1 MKILSDP
8 QLKKIARLAIKE
20 DLGKLGDIT
29 SNTVLTKRDRA
40 QFHFVSREKGILCG
54 INIAKIV
61 YELLDEKIKFT
72 SCKKDGDSIKKN
84 EVLAKVEGPAISL
97 LTGERTALN
106 FLTHLSGIATSTS
119 MMVKLISHTHTK
131 ILCTRK
137 TTPGLRNIEK
147 YAVKV
152 GGGINHR
159 LGLYDAILIKDNHIA
174 IAESVSNALKKVKKL
189 KNKIKI
195 EIEVDNLKQFK
206 EALKFNPDVIMLDNF
221 KINDLKK
228 AVKLGQKK
236 IILEASGKI
245 DYSNVAK
252 IATTGVNF
260 ISSGWITH
268 SSKSLDIGLDLI
280 KK

>member
-1 MKILSDP
+1 MKKLSDSE
-8 QLKKIARLAIKE
+8 LKKIIKLAIKE
-20 DLGKLGDIT
+20 DLGNLGDIT
-29 SNTVLTKRDRA
+29 SNTVLTKRDKA
-40 QFHFVSREKGILCG
+40 TFHFVSREKGILCG

-61 YELLDEKIKFT
+61 YKLLDKKIKFT
-72 SCKKDGDSIKKN
+72 SFKN
-84 EVLAKVEGPAISL
+84 EGDVIKTNDVLAKVEGPAISL

-119 MMVKLISHTHTK
+119 MLVKLISKTNTK

-147 YAVKV
+147 YAVKI

-159 LGLYDAILIKDNHIA
+159 IGLYDAILIKDNHIA
-174 IAESVSNALKKVKKL
+174 IAGSISNALNKVKKF
-189 KNKIKI
+189 KNKTKI

-221 KINDLKK
+221 KINDLEK
-228 AVKLGQKK
+228 AVKIAKNK
-236 IILEASGKI
+236 VILEASGKI
-245 DYSNVAK
+245 DHSNVAK
-252 IATTGVNF
+252 IAESGVDF

-280 KK
+280 K

>member
-8 QLKKIARLAIKE
+8 QLKKIVRLAIKE
-20 DLGKLGDIT
+20 DLGELGDIT

-40 QFHFVSREKGILCG
+40 TFHFVSRAKGILCG
-54 INIAKIV
+54 ITIAKIV

-72 SCKKDGDSIKKN
+72 SFKKDGDPIKKN
-84 EVLAKVEGPAISL
+84 EILAKVEGPAISL

-119 MMVKLISHTHTK
+119 MMVKLISHTDTK

-159 LGLYDAILIKDNHIA
+159 IGLFDAILIKDNHIA
-174 IAESVSNALKKVKKL
+174 IAGSISNALKKVKKL
-189 KNKIKI
+189 KNNIKI

-245 DYSNVAK
+245 DYSNVEK
-252 IATTGVNF
+252 IAATGVNF

>member
-1 MKILSDP
+1 MKILSDA
-8 QLKKIARLAIKE
+8 QLKKIIKLAIKE
-20 DLGKLGDIT
+20 DLGDLGDIT
-29 SNTVLTKRDRA
+29 SNTVLAKSDRA
-40 QFHFVSREKGILCG
+40 IFHFVSREKGILCG
-54 INIAKIV
+54 IEIAKIL
-61 YELLDEKIKFT
+61 YELLDKRIKF
-72 SCKKDGDSIKKN
+72 SKFKNDGDLIKTN

-119 MMVKLISHTHTK
+119 MMVKLISKTNTK

-137 TTPGLRNIEK
+137 TTPGLRNLEK

-159 LGLYDAILIKDNHIA
+159 IGLYDAILIKDNHIA
-174 IAESVSNALKKVKKL
+174 IVGSIPNALNKVKKL

-228 AVKLGQKK
+228 AVKIAKDK
-236 IILEASGKI
+236 VILEASGKI
-245 DYSNVAK
+245 DNSNVAK
-252 IATTGVNF
+252 IAESGVDF

-280 KK
+280 GQ

>member
-1 MKILSDP
+1 MKILSNP
-8 QLKKIARLAIKE
+8 QLKKIVKLAIKE

-29 SNTVLTKRDRA
+29 SNTVLTKRDKA
-40 QFHFVSREKGILCG
+40 TFHFVSRTKGILCG

-61 YELLDEKIKFT
+61 YELLDDKIIFT
-72 SCKKDGDSIKKN
+72 SFKKDGDSIKKN
-84 EVLAKVEGPAISL
+84 EILAKVEGPAISL

-119 MMVKLISHTHTK
+119 MMVKLILHTDTK

-159 LGLYDAILIKDNHIA
+159 IGLFDAILIKDNHVA
-174 IAESVSNALKKVKKL
+174 IAGSISNALKKVKKL

-206 EALKFNPDVIMLDNF
+206 EAIKFNPDVIMLDNF

-236 IILEASGKI
+236 VILEASGKI
-245 DYSNVAK
+245 DYLNVAK
-252 IATTGVNF
+252 IAATGVNF

>member
-8 QLKKIARLAIKE
+8 QLKKIVRLAIKE
-20 DLGKLGDIT
+20 DLGELGDIT

-40 QFHFVSREKGILCG
+40 TFHFVSRAKGILCG
-54 INIAKIV
+54 ITIAKIV

-72 SCKKDGDSIKKN
+72 SFKKDGDSIKKN
-84 EVLAKVEGPAISL
+84 EVLAKVEGPAIGL

-119 MMVKLISHTHTK
+119 MMVKLISHTDTK

-174 IAESVSNALKKVKKL
+174 IAGSITNALKKVKKL

-206 EALKFNPDVIMLDNF
+206 EAFKFNPDVIMLDNF

-236 IILEASGKI
+236 VILEASGKI
-245 DYSNVAK
+245 DYSNVEK
-252 IATTGVNF
+252 IAATGVNF

>member
-8 QLKKIARLAIKE
+8 QLKKIVRLAIKE
-20 DLGKLGDIT
+20 DLGELGDIT

-40 QFHFVSREKGILCG
+40 TFHFVSRAKGILCG
-54 INIAKIV
+54 ITIAKIV

-72 SCKKDGDSIKKN
+72 SFKKDGDSIKKN
-84 EVLAKVEGPAISL
+84 EVLAKVEGPAIGL

-119 MMVKLISHTHTK
+119 MMVKLISHTDTK

-159 LGLYDAILIKDNHIA
+159 IGLFDAILIKDNHIA
-174 IAESVSNALKKVKKL
+174 IAGSISNALKKVKKL

-206 EALKFNPDVIMLDNF
+206 EAFKFNPDVIMLDNF

-236 IILEASGKI
+236 VILEASGKI
-245 DYSNVAK
+245 DYSNVEK
-252 IATTGVNF
+252 IAATGVNF

-280 KK
+280 KN

>member
-1 MKILSDP
+1 MKILSNP
-8 QLKKIARLAIKE
+8 QLKKIVRLAIKE
-20 DLGKLGDIT
+20 DIGELGDIT

-40 QFHFVSREKGILCG
+40 TFHFIARAKGILCG

-61 YELLDEKIKFT
+61 YELLDEKIKYT
-72 SCKKDGDSIKKN
+72 SFKNDGDSIKKN

-119 MMVKLISHTHTK
+119 MMVKLISHTDTK

-174 IAESVSNALKKVKKL
+174 IAGSITNALKKVKKL

-236 IILEASGKI
+236 VILESSGKI
-245 DYSNVAK
+245 DYSNVEK
-252 IATTGVNF
+252 IAATGVNF

>member
-1 MKILSDP
+1 MKILSDSE
-8 QLKKIARLAIKE
+8 LKKIIKLAIKE
-20 DLGKLGDIT
+20 DLGNLGDIT
-29 SNTVLTKRDRA
+29 SNTVLTKRDKA
-40 QFHFVSREKGILCG
+40 TFHFVSREKGILCG
-54 INIAKIV
+54 INIARIV
-61 YELLDEKIKFT
+61 YELLDKKIKFT
-72 SCKKDGDSIKKN
+72 SFKN
-84 EVLAKVEGPAISL
+84 EGDAIKTNDVLAKVEGPAISL

-119 MMVKLISHTHTK
+119 MMVKLISETNTK

-159 LGLYDAILIKDNHIA
+159 IGLYDAILIKDNHIA
-174 IAESVSNALKKVKKL
+174 IAGSISNALNKVKKL

-221 KINDLKK
+221 KINELKK
-228 AVKLGQKK
+228 AVKIAKNK
-236 IILEASGKI
+236 VILEASGKI
-245 DYSNVAK
+245 DHSNVAK
-252 IATTGVNF
+252 IAESGVDF

-280 KK
+280 K

>member
-1 MKILSDP
+1 MKLLSDP
-8 QLKKIARLAIKE
+8 QLKKIVRLAIKE
-20 DLGKLGDIT
+20 DLGELGDIT
-29 SNTVLTKRDRA
+29 SNTVLTKQDRA
-40 QFHFVSREKGILCG
+40 TFHFVSRAKGILCG
-54 INIAKIV
+54 INIVKIV
-61 YELLDEKIKFT
+61 YELLNEKIKFT
-72 SCKKDGDSIKKN
+72 SFKKDGDSIKKN
-84 EVLAKVEGPAISL
+84 EILAIVEGPAIDL

-119 MMVKLISHTHTK
+119 MMVKLISHTDTK

-137 TTPGLRNIEK
+137 TTPGLRNLEK

-159 LGLYDAILIKDNHIA
+159 LGLFDAILIKDNHIA
-174 IAESVSNALKKVKKL
+174 IAGSISNALKKVRNL

-236 IILEASGKI
+236 VILESSGKI
-245 DYSNVAK
+245 DYSNVEK
-252 IATTGVNF
+252 IAATGVNF

>member
-8 QLKKIARLAIKE
+8 QLKKIIRLAIKE
-20 DLGKLGDIT
+20 DLGELGDIT
-29 SNTVLTKRDRA
+29 SNNVLKKRDKA
-40 QFHFVSREKGILCG
+40 TFHFVSRAKGILCG
-54 INIAKIV
+54 INIVKIV

-72 SCKKDGDSIKKN
+72 SFKKDGDSIKKN
-84 EVLAKVEGPAISL
+84 QILAKVEGPAIGL

-119 MMVKLISHTHTK
+119 MMVKLISHTDTK

-137 TTPGLRNIEK
+137 TTPGLRNLEK

-159 LGLYDAILIKDNHIA
+159 IGLYDAILIKDNHIA
-174 IAESVSNALKKVKKL
+174 IAGSISNALNKVKKL

-206 EALKFNPDVIMLDNF
+206 VALKFNPDVIMLDNF

-228 AVKLGQKK
+228 AVKIAKNK
-236 IILEASGKI
+236 VILEASGKI
-245 DYSNVAK
+245 DHSNVAK
-252 IATTGVNF
+252 IAESGVDF

-280 KK
+280 K

>member
-1 MKILSDP
+1 MKILSNP
-8 QLKKIARLAIKE
+8 QLKKIVKLAIKE

-29 SNTVLTKRDRA
+29 SNTVLTKRDKA
-40 QFHFVSREKGILCG
+40 TFHFVSRAKGILCG

-61 YELLDEKIKFT
+61 YELLDDKIIFT
-72 SCKKDGDSIKKN
+72 SFKKDGDLIKKN
-84 EVLAKVEGPAISL
+84 EILAKVEGPAISL

-119 MMVKLISHTHTK
+119 MMVKLILHTDTK

-159 LGLYDAILIKDNHIA
+159 IGLFDAILIKDNHIA
-174 IAESVSNALKKVKKL
+174 IAGSISNALKKVKKL
-189 KNKIKI
+189 KNRIKI

-206 EALKFNPDVIMLDNF
+206 EAIKFNPDIIMLDNF

-236 IILEASGKI
+236 VILEASGKI
-245 DYSNVAK
+245 DYLNVAK
-252 IATTGVNF
+252 IAATGVNF

>member
-1 MKILSDP
+1 MKILSDSE
-8 QLKKIARLAIKE
+8 LKKIIKLAIKE
-20 DLGKLGDIT
+20 DLGNLGDIT
-29 SNTVLTKRDRA
+29 SNTVLTKRDKA
-40 QFHFVSREKGILCG
+40 TFHFVSREKGILCG
-54 INIAKIV
+54 INIARIV
-61 YELLDEKIKFT
+61 YELLDKKIKFT
-72 SCKKDGDSIKKN
+72 SFKN
-84 EVLAKVEGPAISL
+84 EGDAIKTNDVLAKVEGPAISL

-119 MMVKLISHTHTK
+119 MMVKLISETNTK

-159 LGLYDAILIKDNHIA
+159 IGLYDAILIKDNHIA
-174 IAESVSNALKKVKKL
+174 IAGSISNALNKVKKL

-228 AVKLGQKK
+228 AVKIAKNK
-236 IILEASGKI
+236 VILEASGKI
-245 DYSNVAK
+245 DHSNVAK
-252 IATTGVNF
+252 IAESGVDF

-280 KK
+280 K

>member
-1 MKILSDP
+1 MKILSNP
-8 QLKKIARLAIKE
+8 QLKKIVKLAIKE

-29 SNTVLTKRDRA
+29 SNTVLTKRDKA
-40 QFHFVSREKGILCG
+40 TFHFVSRAKGILCG

-61 YELLDEKIKFT
+61 YELLDDKIIFT
-72 SCKKDGDSIKKN
+72 SFKKDGDSIKKN
-84 EVLAKVEGPAISL
+84 EILAKVEGPAISL

-119 MMVKLISHTHTK
+119 MMVKLILHTDTK

-159 LGLYDAILIKDNHIA
+159 IGLFDAILIKDNHVA
-174 IAESVSNALKKVKKL
+174 IAGSISNALKKVKKL

-206 EALKFNPDVIMLDNF
+206 EAIKFNPDVIMLDNF

-236 IILEASGKI
+236 VILEASGKI
-245 DYSNVAK
+245 DYLNVAK
-252 IATTGVNF
+252 IAATGVNF

>member
-8 QLKKIARLAIKE
+8 QLKKIVRLAIKE

-40 QFHFVSREKGILCG
+40 TFHFVSRAKGILCG

-61 YELLDEKIKFT
+61 YELLNEKIKFT
-72 SCKKDGDSIKKN
+72 SFKKDGDSIKKN
-84 EVLAKVEGPAISL
+84 EVLAKVEGPAIGL

-119 MMVKLISHTHTK
+119 MMVKLISHTDTK

-147 YAVKV
+147 YAVKI

-159 LGLYDAILIKDNHIA
+159 IGLYDAILIKDNHIA
-174 IAESVSNALKKVKKL
+174 IAGSISNALKKVKKL

-206 EALKFNPDVIMLDNF
+206 EAIKFNPDVIMLDNF

-236 IILEASGKI
+236 VILEASGKI
-245 DYSNVAK
+245 DYLNVAK
-252 IATTGVNF
+252 IAATGVNF

>member
-1 MKILSDP
+1 MKLLSDT
-8 QLKKIARLAIKE
+8 QLKKIIKLAIKE

-29 SNTVLTKRDRA
+29 SNTVLKKRDKA
-40 QFHFVSREKGILCG
+40 TFHFVSRAKGILCG

-61 YELLDEKIKFT
+61 YELLDDKIIFT
-72 SCKKDGDSIKKN
+72 SFKKDGDSIKKN
-84 EVLAKVEGPAISL
+84 EILAKVEGPAISL

-119 MMVKLISHTHTK
+119 MMVKLILHTDTK

-159 LGLYDAILIKDNHIA
+159 IGLFDAILIKDNHIA
-174 IAESVSNALKKVKKL
+174 IAGSISNALKKVKKL
-189 KNKIKI
+189 KNRIKI

-206 EALKFNPDVIMLDNF
+206 EAIKFNPDVIMLDNF

-236 IILEASGKI
+236 VILEASGKI
-245 DYSNVAK
+245 DYSNVGK
-252 IATTGVNF
+252 IAETGVNF

>member
-1 MKILSDP
+1 MKILSDSE
-8 QLKKIARLAIKE
+8 LKKIIKLAIKE
-20 DLGKLGDIT
+20 DLGNLGDIT
-29 SNTVLTKRDRA
+29 SNTVLKKRDKA
-40 QFHFVSREKGILCG
+40 TFHFVSRAKGILCG

-61 YELLDEKIKFT
+61 YELLDKKIKFT
-72 SCKKDGDSIKKN
+72 SFKN
-84 EVLAKVEGPAISL
+84 EGDAIKTNDVLAKVEGPAISL

-119 MMVKLISHTHTK
+119 MMVKLISETNTK

-159 LGLYDAILIKDNHIA
+159 IGLYDAILIKDNHIA
-174 IAESVSNALKKVKKL
+174 IAGSISNALNKVKKL

-228 AVKLGQKK
+228 AVKIAKNK
-236 IILEASGKI
+236 VILEASGKI
-245 DYSNVAK
+245 DHSNVAK
-252 IATTGVNF
+252 IAKSGVDF

-280 KK
+280 K